1 MRLTVIVAVLVG
13 WALVAGSAQE
23 KSATSISFKG
33 DVFPLIQK
41 YCLPCHS
48 EDESNPSELSL
59 DTYDQLKQ
67 GGKHGSPIVPGKSAE
82 SLIIQKASLEP
93 PFGKR
98 MPLNTQ
104 RKISEGKA
112 KYLSDDELK
121 TISDWI
127 DQGAANN

>member
-1 MRLTVIVAVLVG
+1 MRLMGFVAAFFGFV
-13 WALVAGSAQE
+13 LVAGSAQE
-23 KSATSISFKG
+23 KPAAPASYK
-33 DVFPLIQK
+33 DNVFPLIQK

-59 DTYDQLKQ
+59 DSYDQLMQ
-67 GGKHGSPIVPGKSAE
+67 GGKHGSPIVPGKSEE
-82 SLIIQKASLEP
+82 SLIVQKSRENP

-104 RKISEGKA
+104 KKISEGKA

-121 TISDWI
+121 TIADWI
-127 DQGAANN
+127 AQGAMNN

>member
-1 MRLTVIVAVLVG
+1 MRLTAIVAVLVG
-13 WALVAGSAQE
+13 WALVAGSTQE
-23 KSATSISFKG
+23 KAATPVSFKS

-82 SLIIQKASLEP
+82 SLIIQKANQDP

-112 KYLSDDELK
+112 KYLSDEEVK
-121 TISDWI
+121 IISDWV